1 MIATPSLCEGT
12 MHDADIRR
20 VMAGAAF
27 AAAFG
32 LATPL
37 AAQGTGEA
45 GAPAQPTTTTEI
57 DDDDDDDGPD
67 LGWIGLLG
75 LAGLAG
81 LKRREPTVVHRDTL
95 HTDRR

>member
-1 MIATPSLCEGT
+1 
-12 MHDADIRR
+12 MHNAEIRR
-20 VMAGAAF
+20 VMAGAAI
-27 AAAFG
+27 AAALG
-32 LATPL
+32 IATPL

-45 GAPAQPTTTTEI
+45 GTPAQATTTTEMD
-57 DDDDDDDGPD
+57 DDDDDDDGSD

-81 LKRREPTVVHRDTL
+81 LRRREPTVVHRDTV

>member
-1 MIATPSLCEGT
+1 
-12 MHDADIRR
+12 MHNAEIRR
-20 VMAGAAF
+20 VMAGAAI
-27 AAAFG
+27 AAALG

-37 AAQGTGEA
+37 VAQGTGEA
-45 GAPAQPTTTTEI
+45 GTPAQATTTTEMD

-81 LKRREPTVVHRDTL
+81 LKRREPTVVHRETVN
-95 HTDRR
+95 TDRR